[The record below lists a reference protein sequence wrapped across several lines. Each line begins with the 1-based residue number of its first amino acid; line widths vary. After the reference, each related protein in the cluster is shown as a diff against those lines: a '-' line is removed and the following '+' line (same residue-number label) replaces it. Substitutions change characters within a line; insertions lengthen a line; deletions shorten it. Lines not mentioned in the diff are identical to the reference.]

1 MPVRAEA
8 VSAATMDQTGTW
20 AGMGVKRDTSHATKP
35 PTSIPAA
42 PPTSV
47 SVAASTRN
55 CHRIA
60 RRVAPSALRTPIS
73 RVRSVTEI
81 IMIATTPTPP
91 TIRAIDESTSITR
104 KNIPVTLFQ
113 ESSSLSCVTM
123 EKLFSWPGLSPR
135 SERSVATTS
144 SIDCCWV
151 YPGAG
156 PTASRIHPLT

>member
-1 MPVRAEA
+1 MAKARP
-8 VSAATMDQTGTW
+8 
-20 AGMGVKRDTSHATKP
+20 P

-47 SVAASTRN
+47 RVDASTRN

-81 IMIATTPTPP
+81 IMMATTPTPP
-91 TIRAIDESTSITR
+91 TISPMDESTSIAR
-104 KNIPVTLFQ
+104 KNMPVTWFH
-113 ESSSLSCVTM
+113 ESSSLSCVTI

-144 SIDCCWV
+144 SIACCWV
-151 YPGAG
+151 
-156 PTASRIHPLT
+156 